1 MSRFSEPKLKG
12 KLALITGCTGGIGR
26 SSAKALIRLGC
37 SLAIHHFSEAS
48 LQKAEDLRSYLLDI
62 SPNAEVEIFQADL
75 RTYPAVD
82 ELHRQVV
89 NKMGRDVD
97 VLFVNHGATG
107 RIIGPNGDI
116 GGIPPEMFEEIW
128 RLHTGSTFR
137 LTQLCIPHMEK
148 QKWGRVIFTSSVAAT
163 TGGVIGPHYASS
175 KSALHGLVHWLSLRY
190 AKTGIVSPIL
200 CTFCWDDV
208 DLGTDHG
215 RVLDALLTSK
225 TSNAVAP
232 ALIEDTGMI
241 PESTEELRSKI
252 PIGRLGQPDEIAEIV
267 ALLATNAYMTNKII
281 AADGGWT

>member
-1 MSRFSEPKLKG
+1 MSERSEPPLKG

-26 SSAKALIRLGC
+26 SSAKSLVRLGC
-37 SLAIHHFSEAS
+37 SLAIHHFSDAS
-48 LQKAEDLRSYLLDI
+48 QSKAEELQTYLLSL
-62 SPNAEVEIFQADL
+62 SPNARVEIFQADL
-75 RTYPAVD
+75 SDYANVD
-82 ELHRQVV
+82 ALHKQIIH
-89 NKMGRDVD
+89 KMGRGVD

-107 RIIGPNGDI
+107 RVIGPNGDI
-116 GGIPPEMFEEIW
+116 QKISPDMFEKSW

-137 LTQLCIPHMEK
+137 LTQLCVPHMEK
-148 QKWGRVIFTSSVAAT
+148 QKWGRIIFTSSVAAR

-190 AKTGIVSPIL
+190 AREGI
-200 CTFCWDDV
+200 
-208 DLGTDHG
+208 
-215 RVLDALLTSK
+215 

-252 PIGRLGQPDEIAEIV
+252 PIGRLGQPDEIAAIV